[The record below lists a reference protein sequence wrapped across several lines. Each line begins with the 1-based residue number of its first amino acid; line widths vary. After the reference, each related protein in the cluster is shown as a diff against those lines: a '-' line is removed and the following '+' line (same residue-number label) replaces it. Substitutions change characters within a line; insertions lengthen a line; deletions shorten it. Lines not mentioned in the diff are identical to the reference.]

1 MQGTYFSDLQD
12 LSKVLSNLKFLLAE
26 RVNGFCQTR
35 SIKCG
40 VPVDRCSHNRLV
52 LSVFIVKNL
61 VSLIVWSW
69 FPRHSW
75 FLYWHWWIKGG
86 SHSDLTTFSWSIR
99 QLSPEGEVNSGGGY
113 ITRRKAPRDIYL
125 GSPSR
130 TPSFISASKQRRN
143 RRNLRKTSHQIQF
156 PKQCILKFWTMR
168 SKSCQLPFVTSVQL
182 VEAGTASFTRTFSWK
197 EVLGTRN
204 RSDPDSTSITRRN
217 VNLLKNPPAWPHIK
231 YSFHLPRIRNKQ

>member
-1 MQGTYFSDLQD
+1 MFNNDLADVVPSNFFSQNVASSCSLTN
-12 LSKVLSNLKFLLAE
+12 SFSSFLHLM
-26 RVNGFCQTR
+26 
-35 SIKCG
+35 
-40 VPVDRCSHNRLV
+40 
-52 LSVFIVKNL
+52 
-61 VSLIVWSW
+61 W
-69 FPRHSW
+69 
-75 FLYWHWWIKGG
+75 
-86 SHSDLTTFSWSIR
+86 
-99 QLSPEGEVNSGGGY
+99 
-113 ITRRKAPRDIYL
+113 
-125 GSPSR
+125 SPSR

-143 RRNLRKTSHQIQF
+143 RTNLRKTTHQIQF

>member
-1 MQGTYFSDLQD
+1 MLFKITSCSQKYTVYNND
-12 LSKVLSNLKFLLAE
+12 LAE
-26 RVNGFCQTR
+26 L
-35 SIKCG
+35 
-40 VPVDRCSHNRLV
+40 VPNKFIYQNF
-52 LSVFIVKNL
+52 LSSSAVTNSF
-61 VSLIVWSW
+61 SS
-69 FPRHSW
+69 
-75 FLYWHWWIKGG
+75 FLHLMW
-86 SHSDLTTFSWSIR
+86 
-99 QLSPEGEVNSGGGY
+99 
-113 ITRRKAPRDIYL
+113 
-125 GSPSR
+125 SPSR
-130 TPSFISASKQRRN
+130 TPSFITASKQRRN
-143 RRNLRKTSHQIQF
+143 RTNLRKTTHQIQF